1 MSKKVLID
9 FPFISDFKEADQL
22 RENIYELT
30 ATLLACGIDVS
41 KSKIF
46 LQSTIPQQPELC
58 WILSCLCTMIR
69 LSHLPQF
76 KEKSAQVQHV
86 QAGLFLYPILQAA
99 DILVHRYGL
108 PSFLVEKIEKCH
120 AFLSICQS
128 YTRTVR

>member
-1 MSKKVLID
+1 MPSRLKLNRL
-9 FPFISDFKEADQL
+9 FFFHLKEPDQL

-30 ATLLACGIDVS
+30 ATLLACGIDEN

-46 LQSTIPQQPELC
+46 LQSTVPQHPELC

-76 KEKSAQVQHV
+76 KEKSAQVQNV

-99 DILVHRYGL
+99 DILVHKYDDL
-108 PSFLVEKIEKCH
+108 FL
-120 AFLSICQS
+120 
-128 YTRTVR
+128 TRHNDLLMFCLNLF